1 MVKKAK
7 PDKNDSSNDNKLT
20 VKLIQGLAANYL
32 KYKWK
37 LCIS

>member
-1 MVKKAK
+1 MILQ
-7 PDKNDSSNDNKLT
+7 NDNKLT